1 VQAYERQQDRSPVR
15 PTIPLARP
23 LLSNT
28 TPNHSAFSNRL
39 RAETP
44 ALEPIVLDIDDS
56 ETEQQVE
63 QGSELDDGEDI
74 DVRIRPI

>member
-1 VQAYERQQDRSPVR
+1 MSSPSPVR
-15 PTIPLARP
+15 PTIPLDRP

-28 TPNHSAFSNRL
+28 SPNHSAFSNRL
-39 RAETP
+39 RAEMP
-44 ALEPIVLDIDDS
+44 ALEPIVLDVDDS